1 MFAVSMFYCYTICS
15 FYIRTKYNSN
25 IPISP
30 LRFILIT
37 HQHHLISK
45 KISFTFTRFFY
56 KMGSDRLCTDIH
68 QWSDTLG
75 QINQAIKSPVNTPA
89 SYKLLLTSKQL
100 SAILLP

>member
-1 MFAVSMFYCYTICS
+1 MNYLERMFAVSMFYCYTICS

-45 KISFTFTRFFY
+45 ITRFFY

-75 QINQAIKSPVNTPA
+75 QIN
-89 SYKLLLTSKQL
+89 
-100 SAILLP
+100 